1 MTTPQNN
8 NKKIVTM
15 VTTKYHRW
23 ITNQFGSMSDTIT
36 NIYIETGEL
45 VLELIIATLALDR
58 VEMFHGS
65 LFKIEDGF
73 GDFVEVRVT
82 VYYFLR

>member
-1 MTTPQNN
+1 MDYKPIWFNVRYN
-8 NKKIVTM
+8 YN
-15 VTTKYHRW
+15 Y
-23 ITNQFGSMSDTIT
+23 N
-36 NIYIETGEL
+36 YIETGEL
-45 VLELIIATLALDR
+45 VLELIIAALALDC